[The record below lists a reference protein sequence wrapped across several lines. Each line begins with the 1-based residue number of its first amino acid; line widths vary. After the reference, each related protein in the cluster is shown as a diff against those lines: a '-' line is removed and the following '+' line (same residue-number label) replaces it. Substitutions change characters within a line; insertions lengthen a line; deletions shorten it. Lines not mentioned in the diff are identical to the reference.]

1 MAHSE
6 WIVATPGVLGGKP
19 CVRGTRI
26 SVAFI
31 LELLA
36 SGGTRE
42 EILKAY
48 PQVTPD
54 GLEAAL
60 RYAADI
66 LEHEEVWESKIPA

>member
-1 MAHSE
+1 VLALKSE
-6 WIVATPGVLGGKP
+6 SASGRRACSTFVAART
-19 CVRGTRI
+19 
-26 SVAFI
+26 VAFI

-36 SGGTRE
+36 SRGTRE

-60 RYAADI
+60 RYAADT
-66 LEHEEVWESKIPA
+66 LEHEEVWESRIPA

>member
-6 WIVATPGVLGGKP
+6 WIVATPGVLGGKA

-42 EILKAY
+42 EILRAY
-48 PQVTPD
+48 PQVTSD
-54 GLEAAL
+54 GLEAACS
-60 RYAADI
+60 RTRT
-66 LEHEEVWESKIPA
+66 STRRR